1 MTPRDL
7 RNIYTILIIK
17 KKSGYDEVSWRGKGI
32 FKISEQGL
40 MDQQSL
46 IRKKQWLTKL
56 EPEEIQ
62 RRMEDEP
69 NDSKSE
75 DEQWFLGFNEKGGD
89 VFLKDVRVV
98 VEEIGN
104 RHESVEVGFRIKDK
118 LQEDEKEMKKKKIRD
133 LKAKQ
138 NKIAMP
144 QKS

>member
-17 KKSGYDEVSWRGKGI
+17 KKSAYDEVSWRGKGI

-104 RHESVEVGFRIKDK
+104 RHESVEVGFRIKDE
-118 LQEDEKEMKKKKIRD
+118 LQEDEKEMKKKIRD

-138 NKIAMP
+138 NKITMP

>member
-75 DEQWFLGFNEKGGD
+75 DEQWFLGFNEKSGD

-104 RHESVEVGFRIKDK
+104 RHESVEVGFRIKDE
-118 LQEDEKEMKKKKIRD
+118 LQEDEKEMKKKIRD

-138 NKIAMP
+138 NKITMP

>member
-32 FKISEQGL
+32 VKISEQGL

-104 RHESVEVGFRIKDK
+104 RHESVEVGFRIKDE
-118 LQEDEKEMKKKKIRD
+118 LQEDEKEM
-133 LKAKQ
+133 
-138 NKIAMP
+138 
-144 QKS
+144 